1 MLSKIFAIIPI
12 WYIVITVFLSFY
24 YGCRGVVGQRIAAKQ
39 LNQTLMKQELRE
51 WKCWEI
57 VFIRYIQDFIFH
69 VVCSIAGFFSLFMAF
84 NFLQEIDTLSDI
96 GSETAILLVF
106 FLLLGLVGACGQL
119 PHLLLEGR
127 FPKGG

>member
-1 MLSKIFAIIPI
+1 
-12 WYIVITVFLSFY
+12 
-24 YGCRGVVGQRIAAKQ
+24 
-39 LNQTLMKQELRE
+39 MKQELRE